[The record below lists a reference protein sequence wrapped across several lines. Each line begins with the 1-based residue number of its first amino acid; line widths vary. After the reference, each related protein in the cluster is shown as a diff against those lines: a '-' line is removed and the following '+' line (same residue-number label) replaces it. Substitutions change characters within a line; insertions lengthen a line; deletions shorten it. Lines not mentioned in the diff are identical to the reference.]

1 MSRAGSTSEV
11 DAGEGILVELR
22 NVIEVSQESR
32 AEAMQAEMSLAAV
45 LASVAARKNSCAH
58 VTADQEVS
66 VKTLAEEMKSV
77 ADATQVLGSETGPV
91 ERRTDALFQVRF
103 STGAPTRL
111 EEHSAALS
119 QLVSRA
125 SAVMKFGPGAVED
138 PFVEVKQLIT
148 DSMNRLQSQAFVR
161 GRPHASSRL

>member
-1 MSRAGSTSEV
+1 MAAEPGYQPTRRKAFGDVTSRAGSTSEV
-11 DAGEGILVELR
+11 AAGEGILVELR
-22 NVIEVSQESR
+22 NVIQESQESR
-32 AEAMQAEMSLAAV
+32 AEAMQAETSLAAV
-45 LASVAARKNSCAH
+45 LASVAARMNSCAH

-66 VKTLAEEMKSV
+66 VKTLADEMKSV

-119 QLVSRA
+119 FPARFTCVCCH
-125 SAVMKFGPGAVED
+125 
-138 PFVEVKQLIT
+138 EVW
-148 DSMNRLQSQAFVR
+148 S
-161 GRPHASSRL
+161 GCC